1 MFLWQKKLISLENE
15 KVFLRLPNR
24 SDYIPWI
31 NLRNNNF
38 SYLSCWEPDG
48 ALRKNSYSDFKIRV
62 EWAKRGFKNKEVI
75 SMLIFRKPTLDLVG
89 SITLENVKFGPF
101 YSGYIGYWLGS
112 EYYRQGLMSAA
123 LGSVINFA
131 VRNWKITKI
140 SAATLPE
147 NTASINL
154 LRKFNFSEEGIGRK
168 YLKIK
173 GNWRDH
179 MIFSYLAPERK

>member
-15 KVFLRLPNR
+15 KVILRLPNR
-24 SDYIPWI
+24 SDYNSWV
-31 NLRNNNF
+31 NLRAKNF
-38 SYLSCWEPDG
+38 SSLACWEPDG
-48 ALRKNSYSDFKIRV
+48 ALKNISYSDFKIRIK
-62 EWAKRGFKNKEVI
+62 WAERGFKNKEVL
-75 SMLIFRKPTLDLVG
+75 SMVIFRKPSLELVG
-89 SITLENVKFGPF
+89 SITLENVKYSPF

-123 LGSVINFA
+123 LGSIIDFT

-147 NTASINL
+147 NKASINL
-154 LRKFNFSEEGIGRK
+154 LRKFNFTEEGVGKK

-173 GNWRDH
+173 GIWRDH
-179 MIFSYLAPERK
+179 IIFSYISPERK

>member
-1 MFLWQKKLISLENE
+1 
-15 KVFLRLPNR
+15 
-24 SDYIPWI
+24 
-31 NLRNNNF
+31 
-38 SYLSCWEPDG
+38 
-48 ALRKNSYSDFKIRV
+48 
-62 EWAKRGFKNKEVI
+62 
-75 SMLIFRKPTLDLVG
+75 MLIFRKPTLDLVG
-89 SITLENVKFGPF
+89 SITLENVKFGPY

-123 LGSVINFA
+123 LVSVVNFA